1 MNQGS
6 ERSAQQRYTLQ
17 QLAAAGA
24 VALDMR
30 HQINNPLAALLAE
43 AQVLGLEPM
52 APEHHAAVER
62 IVELCRRMVALIR
75 ELDTATREAVVP

>member
-1 MNQGS
+1 MKEGS
-6 ERSAQQRYTLQ
+6 KQNAHQRYTPQ

-62 IVELCRRMVALIR
+62 IVELCRRMVVLIR
-75 ELDTATREAVVP
+75 ELDTATREAVAP

>member
-1 MNQGS
+1 MNEGS
-6 ERSAQQRYTLQ
+6 ERSAQQRYTPQ

-75 ELDTATREAVVP
+75 ELDTAAREAGGS

>member
-1 MNQGS
+1 MIEGS
-6 ERSAQQRYTLQ
+6 ERSANQRYTLQ

-43 AQVLGLEPM
+43 AQVLGLETM

-75 ELDTATREAVVP
+75 ELDTATREAVAP